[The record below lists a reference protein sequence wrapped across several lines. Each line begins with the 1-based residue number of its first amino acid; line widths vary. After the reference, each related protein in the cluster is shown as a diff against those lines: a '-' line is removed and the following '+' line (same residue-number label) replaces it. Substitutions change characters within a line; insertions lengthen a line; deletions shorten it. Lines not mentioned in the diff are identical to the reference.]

1 MSEYMY
7 SLNVMKNCIMEIIKS
22 NNFSVL
28 SMDVDE
34 GLHLIAFE
42 IRFNKNTN
50 TVSNYRKHRK
60 WVEIYYAKKFKYDDP
75 IFSDKKKDSDCT
87 YFIGKEDN
95 TEDEIF
101 INSGIFDE
109 VFEGKEHVI
118 TLQDNKKKGIDFE
131 VRINLL
137 SACTIFYE
145 DRYYGKTLLSEFS
158 HIMGSNVKEILT
170 KWDREDEKLLYK
182 INQLEKKDK
191 IIIELI
197 CDRLLSGEI

>member
-42 IRFNKNTN
+42 IRFNKNTT

-118 TLQDNKKKGIDFE
+118 TM
-131 VRINLL
+131 
-137 SACTIFYE
+137 E
-145 DRYYGKTLLSEFS
+145 D
-158 HIMGSNVKEILT
+158 INVKEHNMGINFT
-170 KWDREDEKLLYK
+170 QNIKKLLK
-182 INQLEKKDK
+182 EKNLTQK
-191 IIIELI
+191 EFLI
-197 CDRLLSGEI
+197 MNNIPVVMPNRNLD